1 MDWNE
6 FNRNLSSHTLEE
18 LAPYE
23 GKSVAW
29 SLDGK
34 RILAAADT
42 ETELYEE
49 IDRLGLK
56 QLEYVVGGVPFSDV
70 SYY

>member
-1 MDWNE
+1 M
-6 FNRNLSSHTLEE
+6 RNWCSHPLEE
-18 LAPYE
+18 LLPYE

-42 ETELYEE
+42 DEELYKE

-56 QLEYVVGGVPFSDV
+56 ELEYVVGGVPICET
-70 SYY
+70 